1 MNLEKH
7 QVKAL
12 KKLKSHKS
20 MALFY
25 KMGSGKTLIML
36 EYIKEAKPKSI
47 LIVAPK
53 YVCDSWEA
61 EIKKWNYDF
70 KFGNLAGRTA
80 TQRAKL
86 LDKDLRGYF
95 ITPDSLPWL
104 LKLRDTFT
112 LIVVDEAS
120 QFKNTNTVRWKT
132 LSKFKRAQMV
142 LLTGTPT
149 PNGLHEIYP
158 LIKLISNIWA
168 GKSLFLAKYFKP
180 ITMGHMVIGYSP
192 IDKYVKDLIYEE
204 VKDLVLVH
212 EGIKHDTLSMEI
224 PIKMDAKTEK
234 IYKDLN
240 QDYILEYEGGM
251 VPADSR
257 TRLLQLCRML
267 TSGIV
272 YDMDENLERKT
283 YKLNDLKLNTL
294 LSFLENSQGENI
306 IIWYEWK
313 ASRDSIQQVLDKQKI
328 SYTLN
333 DVDGWN
339 HGDYRVFLANP
350 KSYGYGIN
358 MQQGGRVMVWYDLTF
373 SSETYEQA
381 NARLARKGQTQQVLI
396 YHMVVKNTIDEYVMY
411 KLKRKI
417 LNQEEFLQKW
427 LISANTKE
435 PKQLNTVNWEVS
447 Q

>member
-1 MNLEKH
+1 MQLEKH

-12 KKLKSHKS
+12 QKLKSHKS

-47 LIVAPK
+47 LVVAPK

-61 EIKKWNYDF
+61 EIKKWCYDF

-104 LKLRDTFT
+104 LKHRDTFT
-112 LIVVDEAS
+112 LIIVDEAS
-120 QFKNTNTVRWKT
+120 NFKNTNTIRWKT

-168 GKSLFLAKYFKP
+168 GKSVFLSKYFKP
-180 ITMGHMVIGYSP
+180 ITMGHIVVGYNP

-224 PIKMDAKTEK
+224 PIKMDTKTEK
-234 IYKDLN
+234 QYQDLN
-240 QDYILEYEGGM
+240 NDYLLEYDGGM

-333 DVDGWN
+333 DVEGWN

-373 SSETYEQA
+373 SSETYAQA

-427 LISANTKE
+427 ISANIKE
-435 PKQLNTVNWEVS
+435 PKALNIDAWEEYV
-447 Q
+447 